1 MSTKKT
7 STSKAEQ
14 TKPAAKTSNIK
25 KTAPKAAIKEVTPK
39 VTDKK
44 SDAKVAPKVATP
56 KAVAKKTEANPVKT
70 TVPAKAKTAAKPASS
85 KSTPAP
91 KSPATTK
98 PVAKSVTPSSDRKTK
113 PAAKNVAKTA
123 RSTDAKL
130 PLRSSI
136 SPTTRAMLDLLS
148 DGDKHPIEEV
158 LYAGFCA
165 ALADDYN
172 RCVAEGQR
180 ARRGRPASIAE
191 YAHSGARSF
200 SRNNL
205 MIAKRNKRI
214 RSTGKGEKEML
225 AMPAALARQ
234 WAIAR
239 RTEDGRQIREE
250 IATQPFGQITQ
261 YAGIDE
267 WEGWAY
273 APLISQDVAHV
284 RPTLQVPLETLR
296 AAFPG
301 WEVNES
307 PDGLVTVAGAPGA
320 PVKEVVTAWFA
331 EQDLHHDG
339 VRDAKNV
346 RRRNLGQLPTSFL
359 NDLMAKS
366 IPFAR
371 GLVASRYGA
380 SMQRLVGDFDDIE
393 GYVTL
398 WVVELS
404 QSFDASLGRPFGTWL
419 TNQIPRKVQD
429 LNRASYGRTASD
441 AEIKHARAR
450 AAFENEHGRTPTYE
464 ELRQVLGLT
473 NEEMRTK
480 RRHLTTLASL
490 RSATPLETG
499 PDAPEI
505 VVVDS
510 SPTPEQTFVDKER
523 SHQITM
529 SLLAASGKFDE
540 ALGAPR
546 MLRPLG
552 FLVTYLMTWDDWV
565 KGDLIALAGCADRKV
580 TEEVDYV
587 HAELARLLA
596 DLRTED

>member
-1 MSTKKT
+1 MTPKKTNSASGGVKPASKPKEAQASTKASPATK
-7 STSKAEQ
+7 SAKA
-14 TKPAAKTSNIK
+14 K
-25 KTAPKAAIKEVTPK
+25 VTPK
-39 VTDKK
+39 
-44 SDAKVAPKVATP
+44 
-56 KAVAKKTEANPVKT
+56 PVKT
-70 TVPAKAKTAAKPASS
+70 TPKPAASKTAATKTSVS
-85 KSTPAP
+85 KTAT
-91 KSPATTK
+91 KSPAT
-98 PVAKSVTPSSDRKTK
+98 
-113 PAAKNVAKTA
+113 KTA
-123 RSTDAKL
+123 KARATAVTKL

-148 DGDKHPIEEV
+148 DGNKHPIEDV

-214 RSTGKGEKEML
+214 KSTGKGEKEML

-234 WAIAR
+234 WAAAR
-239 RTEDGRQIREE
+239 RDEDRRQVREE
-250 IATQPFGQITQ
+250 VAIQPFGQITQ
-261 YAGIDE
+261 YAGMDE

-273 APLISQDVAHV
+273 APLVSQDVAHV
-284 RPTLQVPLETLR
+284 RPTLQVPLNTLR
-296 AAFPG
+296 LAFPG

-307 PDGLVTVAGAPGA
+307 PDGLVTVAAAPGA
-320 PVKEVVTAWFA
+320 PVKEVVTAWFT
-331 EQDLHHDG
+331 EQNLHHDG

-346 RRRNLGQLPTSFL
+346 RRRDLGQLPPAFL
-359 NDLMAKS
+359 ADLMGKS

-398 WVVELS
+398 WVVELA

-464 ELRQVLGLT
+464 ELREVLGLT

-480 RRHLTTLASL
+480 RRHLNTLASL
-490 RSATPLETG
+490 RAATPLETG

-505 VVVDS
+505 VVVDNA
-510 SPTPEQTFVDKER
+510 PTPEQHFVDKER
-523 SHQITM
+523 SQQITM

-540 ALGAPR
+540 ALGTPR

-580 TEEVDYV
+580 TEEVEYV
-587 HAELARLLA
+587 HGELARMLA

>member
-1 MSTKKT
+1 MIQKKT
-7 STSKAEQ
+7 SQNQKNATSSSRSKQSSPTQKTTSAKPAKNAKV
-14 TKPAAKTSNIK
+14 TKPLT
-25 KTAPKAAIKEVTPK
+25 KTAPAKAAK
-39 VTDKK
+39 
-44 SDAKVAPKVATP
+44 APT
-56 KAVAKKTEANPVKT
+56 
-70 TVPAKAKTAAKPASS
+70 KTAASKKP
-85 KSTPAP
+85 T
-91 KSPATTK
+91 ATT
-98 PVAKSVTPSSDRKTK
+98 V
-113 PAAKNVAKTA
+113 
-123 RSTDAKL
+123 KL

-148 DGDKHPIEEV
+148 DGQKRPIEEV

-165 ALADDYN
+165 ALSDDYN
-172 RCVAEGQR
+172 RCIAEGQR
-180 ARRGRPASIAE
+180 ARRGRPADIAE

-225 AMPAALARQ
+225 AMPIALARQ
-234 WAIAR
+234 WATAR
-239 RTEDGRQIREE
+239 RSEDRRQLRDE

-273 APLISQDVAHV
+273 APLVSQDVAHV
-284 RPTLQVPLETLR
+284 RPTLHIPLDTLR
-296 AAFPG
+296 SAFPG

-307 PDGLVTVAGAPGA
+307 PDGLVTVASVPGA
-320 PVKEVVTAWFA
+320 PVKEVVTAWFN
-331 EQDLHHDG
+331 EQDYHHDG

-346 RRRNLGQLPTSFL
+346 RRRDLSMLSTVFL

-398 WVVELS
+398 WVVELA

-450 AAFENEHGRTPTYE
+450 ASFEAEYGRSPSGE
-464 ELRQVLGLT
+464 EIREILGLSK
-473 NEEMRTK
+473 EEMRTK

-490 RSATPLETG
+490 RAATPLDTG

-505 VVVDS
+505 VVVDKA
-510 SPTPEQTFVDKER
+510 PTPEQTFVDKER
-523 SHQITM
+523 SQQITM
-529 SLLAASGKFDE
+529 SLLAASGKYDE
-540 ALGAPR
+540 SLGSPR

-580 TEEVDYV
+580 TEEVEYV
-587 HAELARLLA
+587 HAELARMLSA
-596 DLRTED
+596 LRTEE

>member
-1 MSTKKT
+1 MIPKKT
-7 STSKAEQ
+7 SDSKAKQIPDITKKVVTAKTTSKKSEPKTASKKPETKVVAKTQ
-14 TKPAAKTSNIK
+14 TKKVVKPVAAKAAVKAKPVAAKTKPAISTSPITTPKIKSTAKT
-25 KTAPKAAIKEVTPK
+25 
-39 VTDKK
+39 
-44 SDAKVAPKVATP
+44 
-56 KAVAKKTEANPVKT
+56 
-70 TVPAKAKTAAKPASS
+70 VPTAKTAAEK
-85 KSTPAP
+85 P
-91 KSPATTK
+91 KSQKATAK
-98 PVAKSVTPSSDRKTK
+98 PIVVQTIKVPRNKE
-113 PAAKNVAKTA
+113 
-123 RSTDAKL
+123 AKL

-148 DGDKHPIEEV
+148 DGEKHPIEEV

-165 ALADDYN
+165 ALADDYG

-180 ARRGRPASIAE
+180 ARRGRPAGLAE

-225 AMPAALARQ
+225 AMPIALARQ
-234 WAIAR
+234 WAQAR
-239 RTEDGRQIREE
+239 RTEDRRQLRED
-250 IATQPFGQITQ
+250 ISIQPFGQITQ

-284 RPTLQVPLETLR
+284 RPTLQVPIDVLR

-307 PDGLVTVAGAPGA
+307 PDGLVTVSGSPGA
-320 PVKEVVTAWFA
+320 PVKEVVTAWFT

-346 RRRNLGQLPTSFL
+346 RRRNLSQLPTVFL

-404 QSFDASLGRPFGTWL
+404 QSFDSSLGRPFGTWL

-450 AAFENEHGRTPTYE
+450 AAFENEYGRTPTYE
-464 ELRQVLGLT
+464 ELRNALGLT
-473 NEEMRTK
+473 NDEMRTK

-490 RSATPLETG
+490 RSATPLDTG

-505 VVVDS
+505 VVVDTRA
-510 SPTPEQTFVDKER
+510 TPEQTFVDKER
-523 SHQITM
+523 SQQITM

-540 ALGAPR
+540 VLGAPR

-580 TEEVDYV
+580 TEEVEYV
-587 HAELARLLA
+587 HSELARLLA